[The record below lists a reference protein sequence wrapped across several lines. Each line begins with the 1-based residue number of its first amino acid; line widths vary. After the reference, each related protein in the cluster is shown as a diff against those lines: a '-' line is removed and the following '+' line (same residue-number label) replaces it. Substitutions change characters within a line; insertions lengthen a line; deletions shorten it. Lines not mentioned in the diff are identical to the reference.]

1 MTKGSRIWLIGLGL
15 SAVLATVLAVLV
27 ILNAVP
33 APKRVAEPVGEVP
46 AVGSDEFR
54 HLQSALLGSAAAPGN
69 RIEVLQNGEEIYA
82 AKLEAIEQAN
92 ESITFETFEF
102 WGEEV
107 GGAFAE
113 ALANAAERGVAVHAI
128 FDYVGSIQAGQEK
141 FRQMEEAGVEVVRW
155 REPSWYQL
163 SRFNSRTHRKLL
175 VVDGRV
181 GFTGGANVADAWQ
194 GSPETGGYR
203 DNHYRFE
210 GPVVAELQNAFMLNW
225 LNATSQL
232 LYTTTYFP
240 LLEARG
246 ELDAKV
252 VNSSPREGKHR
263 IRMML
268 LLAMAGAREHIR
280 LASPYFYPDEM
291 IMEALL
297 EARGRGVEV
306 DLLLPAEGLY
316 STAFREA
323 SRNRWGALLEAGVRI
338 HEYQPSKYH
347 AKLYLIDDE
356 WVSIGSSNLDNRSFR
371 LNDETNV
378 IIMDPDLAATL
389 TTQFERDLE
398 QADAYTLEA
407 WETRSLPRRVLGWLT
422 MSIGWHL

>member
-1 MTKGSRIWLIGLGL
+1 MKVPRPWTIGVGAI
-15 SAVLATVLAVLV
+15 AVLATVAAVLV
-27 ILNAVP
+27 TLNAVP
-33 APKRVAEPVGEVP
+33 APKRVADPIGSVP
-46 AVGSDEFR
+46 AVHSDEFR
-54 HLQSALLGSAAAPGN
+54 RLQSALLGSAATPGN
-69 RIEVLQNGEEIYA
+69 RVDILENGEEIYA
-82 AKLEAIEQAN
+82 AKLEAIAQAT

-107 GGAFAE
+107 GGAFAQ
-113 ALANAAERGVAVHAI
+113 ALADAAERGVAVHAI
-128 FDYVGSIQAGQEK
+128 FDYVGSIQADRDK

-175 VVDGRV
+175 VVDGEV

-203 DNHYRFE
+203 DLHYRLE
-210 GPVVAELQNAFMLNW
+210 GPVVAELQSAFTLNW
-225 LNATSQL
+225 LNATRQL
-232 LYTTTYFP
+232 LYTPRYFP
-240 LLEARG
+240 PLEARG

-268 LLAMAGAREHIR
+268 LLAMAGAREHVR
-280 LASPYFYPDEM
+280 LATPYFYPDEM

-297 EARGRGVEV
+297 DARDRGVEV
-306 DLLLPAEGLY
+306 DLLLPAEAHY

-323 SRNRWGALLEAGVRI
+323 SRNRWGPLLEAGVRL
-338 HEYQPSKYH
+338 HEYQPTKYH
-347 AKLYLIDDE
+347 AKLYLIDDH
-356 WVSIGSSNLDNRSFR
+356 WVSIGSANLDNRSFR
-371 LNDETNV
+371 LNDETNL
-378 IIMDPDLAATL
+378 ILMDSALATAL
-389 TTQFERDLE
+389 AERFDGDLE
-398 QADAYTLEA
+398 HAKAYELEA
-407 WETRSLPRRVLGWLT
+407 WETRSLPRRLLGWLT